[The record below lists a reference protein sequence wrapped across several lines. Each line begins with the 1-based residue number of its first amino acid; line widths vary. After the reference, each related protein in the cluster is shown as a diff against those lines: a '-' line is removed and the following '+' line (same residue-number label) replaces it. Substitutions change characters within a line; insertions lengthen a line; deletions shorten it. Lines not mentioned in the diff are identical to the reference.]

1 MNTTIINRS
10 LPYAKLLLTTAV
22 LCVFSSLP
30 YVISHVF
37 AEQSGSSPE
46 SGSTSRILEAY
57 NWLVAKGV
65 HYGATDAADWTNTW
79 GIHWNRIM
87 EAAAWEPDGTAT
99 AAEVPRSLT
108 YYAGNNDRIIQTGTL
123 YSTWH
128 LQDYD
133 DVKCTGNNRETNTA
147 CSGGDFEY
155 VGEEGTWTLKTT
167 GGTAVTV
174 TDNAVTVTI
183 ASNRVYMDNR
193 TKLYWSE
200 RSNTSIDNEFMF
212 INGDDRVNPASTSCN
227 FNSTATANQYCDN
240 QDPTSVYV
248 EDNDVS
254 AAEFCLNLALD
265 ADNADADSNG
275 ATGTETDW
283 RLPTQKEAIVAY
295 ANGAENNL
303 NNAQANMWT
312 STELNNSGSAAWL
325 VNMGTGV
332 VTNFTKS
339 LNNFASCVRRD
350 P

>member
-1 MNTTIINRS
+1 MNKRI
-10 LPYAKLLLTTAV
+10 PLLIAIFFLALVVWTKNIQV
-22 LCVFSSLP
+22 N
-30 YVISHVF
+30 

-57 NWLVAKGV
+57 NWLVAKGAN
-65 HYGATDAADWTNTW
+65 YGATDAVDWSNNW
-79 GIHWNRIM
+79 GTYWNRIM
-87 EAAAWEPDGTAT
+87 ESAAWEPDGAAT
-99 AAEVPRSLT
+99 AAEVPLSLT
-108 YYAGNNDRIIQTGTL
+108 YHAGLNDRTVQTGTL
-123 YSTWH
+123 YSTWQ

-133 DVKCTGNNRETNTA
+133 DLKCTENNRETNNA
-147 CSGGDFEY
+147 CSAGQAEY
-155 VGEEGTWTLKTT
+155 VGEEGTWTLKAT

-174 TDNAVTVTI
+174 TDNAVTITI

-200 RSNTSIDNEFMF
+200 RSNTNLDNEFSY
-212 INGDDRVNPASTSCN
+212 INGDDRVNPSSTSCN
-227 FNSTATANQYCDN
+227 FNSTGTANQYCDN
-240 QDPTSVYV
+240 QDPGGAYV

-254 AAEFCLNLALD
+254 AAEFCLNLELD
-265 ADNADADSNG
+265 SDNADGDSNG

-283 RLPTQKEAIVAY
+283 RLPTQKEAIIAY

-312 STELNNSGSAAWL
+312 STELNNSVNTAWL

-332 VTNFTKS
+332 VTSFTKT

-350 P
+350 S